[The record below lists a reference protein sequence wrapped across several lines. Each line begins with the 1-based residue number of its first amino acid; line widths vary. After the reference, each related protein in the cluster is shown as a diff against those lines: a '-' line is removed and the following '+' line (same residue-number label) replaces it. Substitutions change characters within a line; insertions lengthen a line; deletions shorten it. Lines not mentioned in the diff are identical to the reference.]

1 MQIYYTSVLLSVN
14 MSSDQTV
21 LQVGEAEI
29 PKIGLGTWQN
39 TGEQCARSVEA
50 AIEAGYR
57 HIDTAQMYDNEQQ
70 VGRGIQMADVDRD
83 DIFLTTKVW
92 RSNLRS
98 DDVRETVHESLEQLG
113 TEYIDLLLIH
123 WPHPRV
129 PVEETLNAMEDLRDD
144 GLVSHLGVSNFTTAQ
159 FREARDVAE
168 SPLVTNQVLYNPL
181 KNQPNLH
188 EYLTENDLSLT
199 AYSPLAHGDLIED
212 GMLADIGS
220 AYDKTAPQVAIRWL
234 IQQERVI
241 VIPKATSPSHI
252 RSNIDVFD
260 FELTDSEMQQIRD
273 RTPGLRRRLRNRM
286 PSVMRRLP
294 I

>member
-1 MQIYYTSVLLSVN
+1 
-14 MSSDQTV
+14 MSNDQTV
-21 LQVGEAEI
+21 VKVGEAEI
-29 PKIGLGTWQN
+29 PKIGFGTWQN
-39 TGEQCARSVEA
+39 TGEQCARSVKTALEV
-50 AIEAGYR
+50 GYR

-70 VGRGIQMADVDRD
+70 VGNGIKEADVDRE
-83 DIFLTTKVW
+83 DIFLTTKLW

-98 DDVRETVHESLEQLG
+98 GDVQETVHESLDRLD

-129 PVEETLNAMEDLRDD
+129 PVEQTLKAMEDLRDD
-144 GLVSHLGVSNFTTAQ
+144 GLISHLGVSNFTTAQ
-159 FREARDVAE
+159 FREARDIAE

-181 KNQPNLH
+181 KDQSNLR
-188 EYLTENDLSLT
+188 EFLTDHDLSLT

-212 GMLADIGS
+212 EMLTDIGS

-241 VIPKATSPSHI
+241 VIPKATSPAHI
-252 RSNIDVFD
+252 KSNLDVFD
-260 FELTDSEMQQIRD
+260 FELTDREMQRIRD
-273 RTPGLRRRLRNRM
+273 RTPGLRGRLRNRM